1 MINIEYGNLRSES
14 TDYDVQTIADFTI
27 TGEQS
32 GAVYKGQFTAGS
44 AVSFGDSE
52 QVARMIG
59 SAVAYD
65 ARFLEEIEDQTVR
78 GIVEYA
84 VEEFEM
90 PVRKAFDN
98 AEQLLLLKNWLG
110 LLTERER
117 EMLNAMEED

>member
-1 MINIEYGNLRSES
+1 MISIEYGNMRSAS
-14 TDYDVQTIADFTI
+14 TDYDVQTITDFTI

-32 GAVYKGQFTAGS
+32 GATYKGRFTAGS

-52 QVARMIG
+52 EVARMIG

-90 PVRKAFDN
+90 PVRKAFDS

-110 LLTERER
+110 LLTKTERES
-117 EMLNAMEED
+117 LDAMEEH